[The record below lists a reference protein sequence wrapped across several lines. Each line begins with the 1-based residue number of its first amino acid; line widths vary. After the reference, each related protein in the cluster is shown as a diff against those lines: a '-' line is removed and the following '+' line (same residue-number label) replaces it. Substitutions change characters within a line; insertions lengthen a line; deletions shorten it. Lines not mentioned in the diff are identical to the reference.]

1 MNRRKAKKAFKK
13 KWAQPGRCPLFRTV
27 PNKYSPRVIDAVN
40 EGYQYEI
47 ALRMDAFLM
56 YGAGGPN
63 GPEQIGACVISAAAE
78 RGTLP
83 FALAE
88 KVEELQK

>member
-47 ALRMDAFLM
+47 ALRLDAFLIH
-56 YGAGGPN
+56 GAGGPN
-63 GPEQIGACVISAAAE
+63 GPEQIGAGILSAAAE
-78 RGTLP
+78 RGTVP
-83 FALAE
+83 YALAE
-88 KVEELQK
+88 IVEVD